1 MSDERMNSD
10 PEKYG
15 TPDYPDPIAPVAY
28 PGATGPANMAGA
40 PGSMH
45 EQYPGYTGPSPYPPA
60 PITASNGPGGMA
72 IAALIVGIAAF
83 VLGWVPFAGLLEP
96 RHEEVTVVVEP
107 VVVGAQHPPHPLV
120 LVTVESVA
128 DLADRLVIRRFPAGG
143 DDLPLLRAACVE
155 RRVEIDQR
163 EGCRRQGARD
173 IEVVSLDDL
182 DGAGP

>member
-28 PGATGPANMAGA
+28 PGVTGPANMAGA

-83 VLGWVPFAGLLEP
+83 VLGWVPFAGLILG
-96 RHEEVTVVVEP
+96 VGGVVLGILALRGQRGKGFGVA
-107 VVVGAQHPPHPLV
+107 GLV
-120 LVTVESVA
+120 LSG
-128 DLADRLVIRRFPAGG
+128 LVVLIGLMMLFLIFMW
-143 DDLPLLRAACVE
+143 LPLA
-155 RRVEIDQR
+155 
-163 EGCRRQGARD
+163 
-173 IEVVSLDDL
+173 VS
-182 DGAGP
+182 